1 METDKITS
9 SLYYTLDTIYP
20 DVNDFRTTT
29 MILLRRGYKMSC
41 MQTKAKNTHELIDI
55 NFVCVCVW
63 GGGGGGGTIII
74 MTLFSLQLQE
84 MWEIYKRYNIDLHK
98 SQACLVSVA
107 MTNLDLLP
115 SLDGFES
122 VCLWLLTQLSY
133 KVSVLVGA
141 GEQCFSCR
149 LEPLMTCTLD
159 PGAVSKSIRTRLF
172 LELLEEATNSIR
184 TR

>member
-9 SLYYTLDTIYP
+9 SLYYTLDMIYSYP

-29 MILLRRGYKMSC
+29 MIFLRRGYKMSC
-41 MQTKAKNTHELIDI
+41 MQTKAKNTHELIEI
-55 NFVCVCVW
+55 NFVCVCVC
-63 GGGGGGGTIII
+63 GGGGGGGGGL
-74 MTLFSLQLQE
+74 TLFSLQLQE
-84 MWEIYKRYNIDLHK
+84 IYKRYIDLHK

-115 SLDGFES
+115 SLDNFES
-122 VCLWLLTQLSY
+122 VRLWLLTQLSY